1 MCETPAHEDEW
12 TREKIQSGMPPA
24 VVAAPARLASLPV
37 SRPALDAARG
47 R

>member
-1 MCETPAHEDEW
+1 MFKTLAVEDER
-12 TREKIQSGMPPA
+12 TRKKIQSGMPPA
-24 VVAAPARLASLPV
+24 VVAAPTRLASLPV